1 MATKI
6 VCSFSNPPIG
16 EWLFDFNVLTSK
28 LHRIVPDKF
37 SQNFIISLFA
47 GGLAIV
53 ELVGKTSKKL
63 EIEWGKET
71 VISFAN
77 GASLSCVTNN
87 DVLRA
92 LARDFPK
99 FELYGK
105 TPAERTQIDHWLTYS
120 LISGNDLNQTLHYL
134 NKCLAPLT
142 YLVANKLTI
151 ADLAVY
157 NEIYQQLDVVK
168 KIGMPVNVQRWYD
181 LMSALACVQ
190 QAIKDLPDEAKRS
203 DRSVQVKIGEGE
215 RKQEGKFVDLPG
227 AEMGKVIVRFPPEA
241 SGYLHIGHAKAALLN
256 QYYQQA
262 FQVNILL
269 LVILFYWKLISIFY
283 FQRANWSW
291 DSTIRI
297 PQRKTFTLRK

>member
-1 MATKI
+1 M
-6 VCSFSNPPIG
+6 
-16 EWLFDFNVLTSK
+16 
-28 LHRIVPDKF
+28 DKF
-37 SQNFIISLFA
+37 SQNFIILFQKS

-53 ELVGKTSKKL
+53 ELIKSSNKI

-92 LARDFPK
+92 LARDVPSLK
-99 FELYGK
+99 LYGK

-151 ADLAVY
+151 ADLAVF
-157 NEIYQQLDVVK
+157 NEIYQQLDLVK
-168 KIGMPVNVQRWYD
+168 KIGMPGNVQRWYD
-181 LMSALACVQ
+181 LISALTCIQ
-190 QAIKDLPDEAKRS
+190 LAIKDLPDEAKRS
-203 DRSVQVKIGEGE
+203 DRSVQVKIGDGE

-262 FQVNILL
+262 FQV
-269 LVILFYWKLISIFY
+269 
-283 FQRANWSW
+283 
-291 DSTIRI
+291 
-297 PQRKTFTLRK
+297 